1 MSVRQ
6 ATGRPS
12 ARNAKRGWGTTAKVG
27 ALGGVLIVSMVVGMY
42 VVGPRIKGAGKP
54 LAASPKPQPNPGEVR
69 AVEQH
74 PVGGVQVVELPPPPR
89 PRRRQP
95 KPPLP
100 SAPPSYAGTAEP
112 APEEPQP
119 QAAEPATPPEE
130 TAQPAAAEP
139 TAPPPPPAEHK
150 SFRVQAGVFE
160 DPDNAQ
166 ALADSL
172 QAQGFSPAITTART
186 GGKVLYR
193 VQVGVF
199 SSREGAKEMADQ
211 LSSKGFQAYIAED

>member
-1 MSVRQ
+1 
-6 ATGRPS
+6 
-12 ARNAKRGWGTTAKVG
+12 
-27 ALGGVLIVSMVVGMY
+27 
-42 VVGPRIKGAGKP
+42 
-54 LAASPKPQPNPGEVR
+54 
-69 AVEQH
+69 
-74 PVGGVQVVELPPPPR
+74 
-89 PRRRQP
+89 
-95 KPPLP
+95 
-100 SAPPSYAGTAEP
+100 
-112 APEEPQP
+112 
-119 QAAEPATPPEE
+119 
-130 TAQPAAAEP
+130 
-139 TAPPPPPAEHK
+139 
-150 SFRVQAGVFE
+150 VQAGVFE